1 MSLTTCQKVTL
12 ISCCV
17 LCVSLFLPRMFL
29 PRARKEVGQPQ
40 VGPGFYP
47 PARQQQEEP
56 DHWGVDPFTAIDT
69 TARIK
74 PIGRGKKS
82 NLMAQVIPVYGFGI
96 LLYILYIIYKLTC
109 RGKTKPGSYAMAPVN
124 YVDRNTPVEYEL
136 ARLQERLIRTEMM
149 MDRIVAKKGRSSTS
163 GRRKKG
169 KTRTSK
175 REEKLLRELRELT
188 QLMQEGRLEG
198 ASPEMEAEEVPY
210 GADWEG
216 YPEETYPEND
226 LTTNRYAPKMV
237 TFEEITNQPTAEALA
252 ERMEQEEDEVVMR
265 RLSVVQ
271 EEDEDEREEEEEE
284 EEEVENTH
292 AADEEEEQVDEYTED
307 EEEKV
312 EEKHE
317 EQVDECTEE
326 EEEEAE
332 AEKRLLMTCESSQQV
347 PVGKPERLGLEVSR
361 ELQGGGKKHL
371 TFSDHRDVF
380 RYPRE
385 ATFEEDE
392 EEEEEEGGTEMDD
405 AGDEDDPV
413 MEAESLQFSCVCPN
427 PEEEAEEE
435 ELVSGA
441 EEEKHIQEQKP
452 KEVTGL
458 RMRSKREK

>member
-29 PRARKEVGQPQ
+29 PRAKKEVGQPQ

-47 PARQQQEEP
+47 PARQPQEGP

-69 TARIK
+69 TSRIK
-74 PIGRGKKS
+74 PIGRGKKY

-109 RGKTKPGSYAMAPVN
+109 KGKTKSGSYTMVPVN
-124 YVDRNTPVEYEL
+124 YVDRKMSDEFEL

-149 MDRIVAKKGRSSTS
+149 MDRIVAKKDRSSAS
-163 GRRKKG
+163 GRRKKS

-175 REEKLLRELRELT
+175 KEEKLLRELRELT
-188 QLMQEGRLEG
+188 QLMQEGRVEG

-226 LTTNRYAPKMV
+226 LTTNRYGLKMV
-237 TFEEITNQPTAEALA
+237 TFEEITSQPTAEALA

-271 EEDEDEREEEEEE
+271 EEDEDEREEEKEEE
-284 EEEVENTH
+284 EEITH
-292 AADEEEEQVDEYTED
+292 AADDDEEQVDEYTGD

-317 EQVDECTEE
+317 EQVEEYTEEE

-332 AEKRLLMTCESSQQV
+332 AEQRLLMTCESSQQV
-347 PVGKPERLGLEVSR
+347 LVGKPERLGLEVSR
-361 ELQGGGKKHL
+361 ELQSGGKKQI

-380 RYPRE
+380 HYPRE
-385 ATFEEDE
+385 ATFEE
-392 EEEEEEGGTEMDD
+392 EEEEEEGGTEVEGD
-405 AGDEDDPV
+405 GDEDDPV

-427 PEEEAEEE
+427 PEEEAEEQELLSGTE
-435 ELVSGA
+435 E
-441 EEEKHIQEQKP
+441 EEEKDIQEERP